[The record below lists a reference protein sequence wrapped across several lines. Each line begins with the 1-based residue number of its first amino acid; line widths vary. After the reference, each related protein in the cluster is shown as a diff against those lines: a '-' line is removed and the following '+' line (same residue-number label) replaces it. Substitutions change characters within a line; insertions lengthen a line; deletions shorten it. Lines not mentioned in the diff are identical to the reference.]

1 MTHTKTASFSEETII
16 NWTKPPSDTEET
28 KLSNSERMVREA
40 MQDDPTLSSKNIEI
54 FGQGSYANDT
64 NVRLNSDID
73 INVKYGDA
81 FYYDLPKDSKKEDFG
96 LVNHSTY
103 SLQEINVLPY

>member
-1 MTHTKTASFSEETII
+1 MARFSEETLT

-28 KLSNSERMVREA
+28 KLSNSERMVKDAINE
-40 MQDDPTLSSKNIEI
+40 DPKLSGMGTEV

-73 INVKYGDA
+73 INVRYTDA
-81 FYYDLPKDSKKEDFG
+81 FYYDIP
-96 LVNHSTY
+96 
-103 SLQEINVLPY
+103 SLQKYLRRS